1 LALRILCL
9 LATADFQQHYLYSV
23 VQQFIIQV
31 VSRITPVKPS
41 SIQTLSSV
49 QVSSK

>member
-31 VSRITPVKPS
+31 SRITPVKPS